1 MSLFLC
7 SIQLGIVVLPSIL
20 YKSPQI
26 RVGKV
31 QNKRNTKMYVA
42 LLFSY
47 FFSLHICF
55 LCMFINIQR
64 KMSFLYSNGSFMSVF
79 SMWV

>member
-47 FFSLHICF
+47 FFFTSY
-55 LCMFINIQR
+55 MFFVYVY
-64 KMSFLYSNGSFMSVF
+64 KYSEKDEFF
-79 SMWV
+79 IF